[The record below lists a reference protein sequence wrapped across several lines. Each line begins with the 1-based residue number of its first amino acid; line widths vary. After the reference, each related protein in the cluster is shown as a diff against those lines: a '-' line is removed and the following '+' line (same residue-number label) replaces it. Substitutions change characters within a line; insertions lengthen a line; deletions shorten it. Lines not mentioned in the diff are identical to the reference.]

1 MSKDLP
7 IVEPPGNDSGTI
19 LFGIG
24 NCGRSDD
31 GLGWAF
37 IDRLQQ
43 ETTFTGQ
50 IEYRYQLQ
58 VEDAALISEVQ
69 DVIFV
74 DAYRGELPDGFQ
86 MAQCEASNEFE
97 FTSHVL
103 PPGAVL
109 ALCRDLYGK
118 KPRASVLLIEGQA
131 WGLSTGMSTSART
144 HLDRAVRY
152 FRDYWRH
159 TSLYGRRSQDGG
171 LMTRPARQIR

>member
-1 MSKDLP
+1 LSKDLP

-58 VEDAALISEVQ
+58 VEDAALISNARQV
-69 DVIFV
+69 VFV
-74 DAYRGELPDGFQ
+74 DSYHGSLPNGFQ
-86 MAQCEASNEFE
+86 LVRCEPSREFE
-97 FTSHVL
+97 FTTHVL
-103 PPGAVL
+103 RPEAVL
-109 ALCRDLYGK
+109 CLCRDLYGSL
-118 KPRASVLLIEGQA
+118 PRADVLLIQGHSWELQ
-131 WGLSTGMSTSART
+131 TGMSPDAER
-144 HLDRAVRY
+144 HLENALRFFKDK
-152 FRDYWRH
+152 
-159 TSLYGRRSQDGG
+159 QDQVFFMAP
-171 LMTRPARQIR
+171 LRCSKK